1 MSKILGIDLGTT
13 NSCMSV
19 MEGGKPI
26 VLENKEGARTTP
38 SVIAETKSGERI
50 VGQVAKRQSVTNPF
64 NTLYSVKRL
73 IGRRYS
79 DKSVEYDKKLLPYE
93 IVQGPNDTIKI
104 KMNGKDYTPEEI
116 SAMVLRKLKEDAEA
130 KLGETITE
138 AVITVPAYF
147 DNSQREA
154 TKAAGKIAG
163 LDVKR
168 IINEPTAAA
177 LAYGFGKNKDEK
189 ILVYDF
195 GGGTF
200 DVTVLEVSDV
210 EGKLSIEVKA
220 TNGDTHLGG
229 DDIDQ
234 AIMSYI
240 IADFKREKGIDLSN
254 DKIAVQRVKE
264 AAEKSKIELS
274 SSIES
279 QISLPFITQ
288 SASGP
293 EHLEMTLTRAKLE
306 DITMPFIERTKAPVE
321 NALKDAGIS
330 KSDIN
335 QVVLVGGQTR
345 MPKMIEYV
353 ETLFAKKANA
363 TVNPDEVVA
372 IGAAI
377 QGGVLQGNVKD
388 VLLLDVTPLSV
399 GIETLGQVMTVLI
412 GRNTTIPTSKSQVF
426 STAVDNQP
434 SVDINVLQG
443 ERPMAPDNKSL
454 GRFTLDGIMPAPRG
468 IPQIEVTFD
477 IDANGILNVKAK
489 DKATNKEQ
497 HITITGSTT
506 LSKEEV
512 EKMAKEAELHAE
524 EDKKKKDLVEAKNI
538 AESLIF
544 QTEKL
549 IKESGDKLGA
559 ENVKKLED
567 KIQDTKNVIAKTDA
581 SIDEIKKATESLSDE
596 AQKIGAEAYKN
607 ASAQQ
612 PKEGQG
618 ASGTETK
625 EQTAG
630 TENASSTGPTD
641 ETVKGEYEEVK
652 K

>member
-1 MSKILGIDLGTT
+1 
-13 NSCMSV
+13 MSV

-240 IADFKREKGIDLSN
+240 IADFKREKHG
-254 DKIAVQRVKE
+254 
-264 AAEKSKIELS
+264 
-274 SSIES
+274 
-279 QISLPFITQ
+279 P
-288 SASGP
+288 AS
-293 EHLEMTLTRAKLE
+293 
-306 DITMPFIERTKAPVE
+306 
-321 NALKDAGIS
+321 
-330 KSDIN
+330 
-335 QVVLVGGQTR
+335 
-345 MPKMIEYV
+345 
-353 ETLFAKKANA
+353 
-363 TVNPDEVVA
+363 TVSWA
-372 IGAAI
+372 
-377 QGGVLQGNVKD
+377 
-388 VLLLDVTPLSV
+388 
-399 GIETLGQVMTVLI
+399 
-412 GRNTTIPTSKSQVF
+412 
-426 STAVDNQP
+426 
-434 SVDINVLQG
+434 
-443 ERPMAPDNKSL
+443 
-454 GRFTLDGIMPAPRG
+454 
-468 IPQIEVTFD
+468 
-477 IDANGILNVKAK
+477 
-489 DKATNKEQ
+489 
-497 HITITGSTT
+497 
-506 LSKEEV
+506 
-512 EKMAKEAELHAE
+512 
-524 EDKKKKDLVEAKNI
+524 
-538 AESLIF
+538 
-544 QTEKL
+544 
-549 IKESGDKLGA
+549 
-559 ENVKKLED
+559 
-567 KIQDTKNVIAKTDA
+567 
-581 SIDEIKKATESLSDE
+581 
-596 AQKIGAEAYKN
+596 
-607 ASAQQ
+607 
-612 PKEGQG
+612 
-618 ASGTETK
+618 
-625 EQTAG
+625 
-630 TENASSTGPTD
+630 
-641 ETVKGEYEEVK
+641 
-652 K
+652 

>member
-13 NSCMSV
+13 NSCMAI
-19 MEGGKPI
+19 MEGGKPV

-38 SVIAETKSGERI
+38 SVVAETKTGERI
-50 VGQVAKRQSVTNPF
+50 VGQVAKRQAITNPV

-79 DKSVEYDKKLLPYE
+79 DKSVQYDKKLLPYE

-104 KMNGKDYTPEEI
+104 KMNGKEYAPEEI
-116 SAMVLRKLKEDAEA
+116 SAMILRKLKEDAES
-130 KLGETITE
+130 KLGEPVTE
-138 AVITVPAYF
+138 AIITVPAYF

-163 LDVKR
+163 FDVKR

-189 ILVYDF
+189 IVVYDF

-200 DVTVLEVSDV
+200 DVTVLEVADV
-210 EGKLSIEVKA
+210 DGQLSIEVKS

-234 AIMSYI
+234 ALMNYIMSE
-240 IADFKREKGIDLSN
+240 FKKQTGIDLSN
-254 DKIAVQRVKE
+254 DKVAIQRIKD

-274 SSIES
+274 SSLES

-288 SASGP
+288 GANGP

-306 DITMPFIERTKAPVE
+306 EIAMPFIERTKIPVE
-321 NALKDAGIS
+321 NALKDAGLS

-345 MPKMIEYV
+345 MPKIIEYV
-353 ETLFAKKANA
+353 ENLFGKKANA
-363 TVNPDEVVA
+363 SVNPDEVVA

-388 VLLLDVTPLSV
+388 VLLLDVTPLSL
-399 GIETLGQVMTVLI
+399 GIETLGEVMTVLI
-412 GRNTTIPTSKSQVF
+412 PRNTTIPTSKSQIF

-434 SVDINVLQG
+434 SVEINVLQG

-454 GRFTLDGIMPAPRG
+454 GRFTLDGILPAPRG

-512 EKMAKEAELHAE
+512 ERMAKEAELHAE
-524 EDKKKKDLVEAKNI
+524 EDKKKRELVEAKNT

-549 IKESGDKLGA
+549 IKDTGDKLGP
-559 ENVKKLED
+559 ENIKKLED
-567 KIQDTKNVIAKTDA
+567 KIQDTKNILAKSDVT
-581 SIDEIKKATESLSDE
+581 IDEIKRATESLSEE
-596 AQKIGAEAYKN
+596 AQKIGEEAYKN
-607 ASAQQ
+607 AQTQQ
-612 PKEGQG
+612 Q
-618 ASGTETK
+618 
-625 EQTAG
+625 
-630 TENASSTGPTD
+630 ASSQSQEQNTSSND
-641 ETVKGEYEEVK
+641 QNTVNGEYEEVK

>member
-13 NSCMSV
+13 NSCMAI
-19 MEGGKPI
+19 MEGGKPV

-38 SVIAETKSGERI
+38 SVIAETKTGERI
-50 VGQVAKRQSVTNPF
+50 VGQVAKRQSITNPF

-79 DKSVEYDKKLLPYE
+79 DKSVQYDKKLLPYE
-93 IVQGPNDTIKI
+93 IVEGPNDTIKI
-104 KMNGKDYTPEEI
+104 KMNGKEYAPEEI
-116 SAMVLRKLKEDAEA
+116 SAMVLRKLKEDAES
-130 KLGETITE
+130 KLGEPVTE
-138 AVITVPAYF
+138 AIITVPAYF

-163 LDVKR
+163 FDVKR

-189 ILVYDF
+189 IVVYDF

-200 DVTVLEVSDV
+200 DVTVLEVADDD
-210 EGKLSIEVKA
+210 GQLSIEVKS

-234 AIMSYI
+234 AIMNYI
-240 IADFKREKGIDLSN
+240 IGEFKKQSGIDLSN
-254 DKIAVQRVKE
+254 DKVAIQRIKD

-274 SSIES
+274 SSLES

-288 SASGP
+288 GTNGP

-306 DITMPFIERTKAPVE
+306 EIASPFIERTKIPVE
-321 NALKDAGIS
+321 NALKDAGLT

-345 MPKMIEYV
+345 MPKIIEYV
-353 ETLFAKKANA
+353 ENLFGKKPNA
-363 TVNPDEVVA
+363 SVNPDEVVA

-377 QGGVLQGNVKD
+377 QGGVLQGDVKD
-388 VLLLDVTPLSV
+388 VLLLDVTPLSL
-399 GIETLGQVMTVLI
+399 GIETLGEVMTVLI
-412 GRNTTIPTSKSQVF
+412 PRNTTIPTSKSQIF

-434 SVDINVLQG
+434 SVEINVLQG

-454 GRFTLDGIMPAPRG
+454 GRFTLDGVLPAPRG

-506 LSKEEV
+506 LSKDEV
-512 EKMAKEAELHAE
+512 ERMAKEAELHAE
-524 EDKKKKDLVEAKNI
+524 EDKKKRELVEAKNT

-549 IKESGDKLGA
+549 IKDTGDKLGA
-559 ENVKKLED
+559 ENIKKLED

-581 SIDEIKKATESLSDE
+581 TIDEIKKATESLSEE
-596 AQKIGAEAYKN
+596 AQKIGEEAYKN
-607 ASAQQ
+607 AQTQQ
-612 PKEGQG
+612 Q
-618 ASGTETK
+618 
-625 EQTAG
+625 
-630 TENASSTGPTD
+630 ASSQSQEQNTSSND
-641 ETVKGEYEEVK
+641 QNTVNGEYEEVK

>member
-13 NSCMSV
+13 NSCMAI
-19 MEGGKPI
+19 MEGGKPV

-38 SVIAETKSGERI
+38 SVVAETKTGERI
-50 VGQVAKRQSVTNPF
+50 VGQVAKRQAITNPV

-79 DKSVEYDKKLLPYE
+79 DKSVQYDKKLLPYE
-93 IVQGPNDTIKI
+93 IIQGPNDAIKI
-104 KMNGKDYTPEEI
+104 KMNGKEYAPEEV
-116 SAMVLRKLKEDAEA
+116 SAMILRKLKEDAES
-130 KLGETITE
+130 KLGEPVTE
-138 AVITVPAYF
+138 AIITVPAYF

-163 LDVKR
+163 FDVKR

-189 ILVYDF
+189 IVVYDF

-200 DVTVLEVSDV
+200 DVTVLEVADDD
-210 EGKLSIEVKA
+210 GRLSIVVKS

-234 AIMSYI
+234 AIMNYI
-240 IADFKREKGIDLSN
+240 IGEFKKQTGIDLSN
-254 DKIAVQRVKE
+254 DKIAIQRIKD

-274 SSIES
+274 SSLES

-288 SASGP
+288 GANGP

-306 DITMPFIERTKAPVE
+306 EIAMPFIERTKTPVE
-321 NALKDAGIS
+321 NALKDAGLS

-345 MPKMIEYV
+345 MPKIIEYV
-353 ETLFAKKANA
+353 ENLFGKKANA
-363 TVNPDEVVA
+363 SVNPDEVVA

-377 QGGVLQGNVKD
+377 QGGVLQGDVKD
-388 VLLLDVTPLSV
+388 VLLLDVTPLSL
-399 GIETLGQVMTVLI
+399 GIETLGEVMTVLI
-412 GRNTTIPTSKSQVF
+412 PRNTTIPTSKSQIF

-434 SVDINVLQG
+434 SVEINVLQG

-454 GRFTLDGIMPAPRG
+454 GRFTLDGILPAPRG

-524 EDKKKKDLVEAKNI
+524 EDKKKRELVEAKNT

-549 IKESGDKLGA
+549 IKDTGDKLGP
-559 ENVKKLED
+559 ENIKKLED
-567 KIQDTKNVIAKTDA
+567 KIQDTKNILAKSDVT
-581 SIDEIKKATESLSDE
+581 IDEIKRATESLSEE
-596 AQKIGAEAYKN
+596 AQKIGEEAYKN
-607 ASAQQ
+607 AQTQQ
-612 PKEGQG
+612 Q
-618 ASGTETK
+618 
-625 EQTAG
+625 
-630 TENASSTGPTD
+630 ASSQSQEQNTSSND
-641 ETVKGEYEEVK
+641 QNTVNGEYEEVK

>member
-38 SVIAETKSGERI
+38 SVVAETKNGERI

-73 IGRRYS
+73 IGRRFS

-93 IVQGPNDTIKI
+93 IVAGPDDSIKI
-104 KMNGKDYTPEEI
+104 KMNGKDYAPEEI

-210 EGKLSIEVKA
+210 DGQLSIEVKA

-234 AIMSYI
+234 AIMSYVI
-240 IADFKREKGIDLSN
+240 NEFRKEKGIDLGN
-254 DKIAVQRVKE
+254 DKIAIQRVKE
-264 AAEKSKIELS
+264 ASEKSKIELS
-274 SSIES
+274 SSLES

-288 SASGP
+288 GANGP
-293 EHLEMTLTRAKLE
+293 EHLDMRLTRAKLE
-306 DITMPFIERTKAPVE
+306 EITMPFIERTKGPVE
-321 NALKDAGIS
+321 NAIKDSGIS
-330 KSDIN
+330 KSEIN

-353 ETLFAKKANA
+353 ENLFAKKANA

-412 GRNTTIPTSKSQVF
+412 ARNTTIPTSKTQVF

-443 ERPMAPDNKSL
+443 ERPMAQDNKAL
-454 GRFTLDGIMPAPRG
+454 GRFSLDGIMPAPRG
-468 IPQIEVTFD
+468 VPQIEVTLD

-506 LSKEEV
+506 LSKDEV
-512 EKMAKEAELHAE
+512 ERMAKEAELHAE

-549 IKESGDKLGA
+549 IKESGEKLGA
-559 ENVKKLED
+559 ENIKKLED
-567 KIQDTKNVIAKTDA
+567 KIQDTKNVLAKTDA
-581 SIDEIKKATESLSDE
+581 SIEEIKKSTDTLSEE

-607 ASAQQ
+607 AQAAEQAAQASA
-612 PKEGQG
+612 GAQG
-618 ASGTETK
+618 AEQPQNETPN
-625 EQTAG
+625 
-630 TENASSTGPTD
+630 ENPNTD
-641 ETVKGEYEEVK
+641 NTVNGEYEEVK

>member
-13 NSCMSV
+13 NSCMAI
-19 MEGGKPI
+19 MEGGKPV

-38 SVIAETKSGERI
+38 SVVAETKTGERI
-50 VGQVAKRQSVTNPF
+50 VGQVAKRQAITNPV

-79 DKSVEYDKKLLPYE
+79 DKSVQYDKKLLPYE
-93 IVQGPNDTIKI
+93 IIQGPNDAIKI
-104 KMNGKDYTPEEI
+104 KMNGKEYAPEEV
-116 SAMVLRKLKEDAEA
+116 SAMILRKLKEDAES
-130 KLGETITE
+130 KLGEPVTE
-138 AVITVPAYF
+138 AIITVPAYF

-163 LDVKR
+163 FDVKR

-189 ILVYDF
+189 IVVYDF

-200 DVTVLEVSDV
+200 DVTVLEVADDD
-210 EGKLSIEVKA
+210 GRLSIVVKS

-234 AIMSYI
+234 AIMNYI
-240 IADFKREKGIDLSN
+240 IGEFKKQTGIDLSN
-254 DKIAVQRVKE
+254 DKIAIQRIKD

-274 SSIES
+274 SSLES

-288 SASGP
+288 GANGP

-306 DITMPFIERTKAPVE
+306 EIAMPFIERTKTPVE
-321 NALKDAGIS
+321 NALKDAGLS

-345 MPKMIEYV
+345 MPKIIEYV
-353 ETLFAKKANA
+353 ENLFGKKANA
-363 TVNPDEVVA
+363 SVNPDEVVA

-377 QGGVLQGNVKD
+377 QGGVLQGDVKD
-388 VLLLDVTPLSV
+388 VLLLDVTPLSL
-399 GIETLGQVMTVLI
+399 GIETLGEVMTVLI
-412 GRNTTIPTSKSQVF
+412 PRNTTIPTSKSQIF

-434 SVDINVLQG
+434 SVEINVLQG

-454 GRFTLDGIMPAPRG
+454 GRFTLDGILPAPRG

-512 EKMAKEAELHAE
+512 ERMAKEAELHAE
-524 EDKKKKDLVEAKNI
+524 EDKKKRELVEAKNT

-549 IKESGDKLGA
+549 IKDTGDKLGP
-559 ENVKKLED
+559 ENIKKLED
-567 KIQDTKNVIAKTDA
+567 KIQDTKNILAKSDVT
-581 SIDEIKKATESLSDE
+581 IDEIKRATESLSEE
-596 AQKIGAEAYKN
+596 AQKIGEEAYKN
-607 ASAQQ
+607 AQTQQ
-612 PKEGQG
+612 Q
-618 ASGTETK
+618 
-625 EQTAG
+625 
-630 TENASSTGPTD
+630 ASSQSQEQNTSSND
-641 ETVKGEYEEVK
+641 QNTVNGEYEEVK

>member
-13 NSCMSV
+13 NSCMAI
-19 MEGGKPI
+19 MEGGKPV

-38 SVIAETKSGERI
+38 SVVAETKTGERI
-50 VGQVAKRQSVTNPF
+50 VGQVAKRQAITNPV

-79 DKSVEYDKKLLPYE
+79 DKSVQYDKKLLPYE
-93 IVQGPNDTIKI
+93 IIQGPNDAIKI
-104 KMNGKDYTPEEI
+104 KMNGKEYAPEEV
-116 SAMVLRKLKEDAEA
+116 SAMILRKLKEDAES
-130 KLGETITE
+130 KLGEPVTE
-138 AVITVPAYF
+138 AIITVPAYF

-163 LDVKR
+163 FDVKR

-189 ILVYDF
+189 IVVYDF

-200 DVTVLEVSDV
+200 DVTVLEVADDD
-210 EGKLSIEVKA
+210 GRLSIVVKS

-234 AIMSYI
+234 AIMNYI
-240 IADFKREKGIDLSN
+240 IGEFKKQTGIDLSN
-254 DKIAVQRVKE
+254 DKIAIQRIKD

-274 SSIES
+274 SSLES

-288 SASGP
+288 GANGP

-306 DITMPFIERTKAPVE
+306 EIAMPFIERTKIPVE
-321 NALKDAGIS
+321 NALKDAGLS

-345 MPKMIEYV
+345 MPKIIEYV
-353 ETLFAKKANA
+353 ENLFGKKANA
-363 TVNPDEVVA
+363 SVNPDEVVA

-377 QGGVLQGNVKD
+377 QGGVLQGDVKD
-388 VLLLDVTPLSV
+388 VLLLDVTPLSL
-399 GIETLGQVMTVLI
+399 GIETLGEVMTVLI
-412 GRNTTIPTSKSQVF
+412 PRNTTIPTSKSQIF

-434 SVDINVLQG
+434 SVEINVLQG

-454 GRFTLDGIMPAPRG
+454 GRFTLDGILPAPRG

-512 EKMAKEAELHAE
+512 ERMAKEAELHAE
-524 EDKKKKDLVEAKNI
+524 EDKKKRELVEAKNT

-549 IKESGDKLGA
+549 IKDTGDKLGP
-559 ENVKKLED
+559 ENIKKLED
-567 KIQDTKNVIAKTDA
+567 KIQDTKNILAKSDVT
-581 SIDEIKKATESLSDE
+581 IDEIKRATESLSEE
-596 AQKIGAEAYKN
+596 AQKIGEEAYKN
-607 ASAQQ
+607 AQTQQ
-612 PKEGQG
+612 Q
-618 ASGTETK
+618 
-625 EQTAG
+625 
-630 TENASSTGPTD
+630 ASSQSQEQNTSSND
-641 ETVKGEYEEVK
+641 QNTVNGEYEEVK

>member
-13 NSCMSV
+13 NSCMAI
-19 MEGGKPI
+19 MEGGKPV

-38 SVIAETKSGERI
+38 SVVAETKTGERI
-50 VGQVAKRQSVTNPF
+50 VGQVAKRQAITNPV

-79 DKSVEYDKKLLPYE
+79 DKSVQYDKKLLPYE
-93 IVQGPNDTIKI
+93 IIQGPNDAIKI
-104 KMNGKDYTPEEI
+104 KMNGKEYAPEEV
-116 SAMVLRKLKEDAEA
+116 SAMILRKLKEDAES
-130 KLGETITE
+130 KLGEPVTE
-138 AVITVPAYF
+138 AIITVPAYF

-163 LDVKR
+163 FDVKR

-189 ILVYDF
+189 IVVYDF

-200 DVTVLEVSDV
+200 DVTVLEVADV
-210 EGKLSIEVKA
+210 DGQLSIEVKS

-234 AIMSYI
+234 ALMNYIMSE
-240 IADFKREKGIDLSN
+240 FKKQTGIDLSN
-254 DKIAVQRVKE
+254 DKVAIQRIKD

-274 SSIES
+274 SSLES

-288 SASGP
+288 GANGP

-306 DITMPFIERTKAPVE
+306 EIAMPFIERTKTPVE
-321 NALKDAGIS
+321 NALKDAGLS

-345 MPKMIEYV
+345 MPKIIEYV
-353 ETLFAKKANA
+353 ENLFGKKANA
-363 TVNPDEVVA
+363 SVNPDEVVA

-388 VLLLDVTPLSV
+388 VLLLDVTPLSL
-399 GIETLGQVMTVLI
+399 GIETLGEVMTVLI
-412 GRNTTIPTSKSQVF
+412 PRNTTIPTSKSQIF

-434 SVDINVLQG
+434 SVEINVLQG

-454 GRFTLDGIMPAPRG
+454 GRFTLDGILPAPRG

-524 EDKKKKDLVEAKNI
+524 EDKKKRELVEAKNT

-549 IKESGDKLGA
+549 IKDTGDKLGP
-559 ENVKKLED
+559 ENIKKLED
-567 KIQDTKNVIAKTDA
+567 KIQDTKNILAKSDVT
-581 SIDEIKKATESLSDE
+581 IDEIKRATESLSEE
-596 AQKIGAEAYKN
+596 AQKIGEEAYKN
-607 ASAQQ
+607 AQTQQ
-612 PKEGQG
+612 Q
-618 ASGTETK
+618 
-625 EQTAG
+625 
-630 TENASSTGPTD
+630 ASSQSQEQNTSSND
-641 ETVKGEYEEVK
+641 QNTVNGEYEEVK